1 MNMAEHRKKIITYWL
16 ILGASFVFL
25 MVAIGGITRLTHSG
39 LSMTDW
45 NLFIGSIPP
54 LTDAE
59 WLASFEHYKQ
69 FPEFKELNYNFTLE
83 DYKSIFWWEYIH
95 RVMGRLIG
103 LVFLFPFLFFLFK
116 GWLSPKLKK
125 QLFIVFLMGGFQAFL
140 GWFMVKSGLV
150 DMPRVSHFRLAAHL
164 LMAFMTCLY
173 ISWLIWEINLPR
185 VNSLVHELGLRKQ
198 AVGLF
203 VLVIIQSIY
212 GAFVAGLK
220 AGWVH
225 NTFPLMDGQ
234 IISDAVFALEPVY
247 LNFIQGKSGVQF
259 VHRVL
264 GISVLVWVII
274 FYFKGIRS
282 VVDKF
287 QILSVRLVFIAALL
301 QVSLGIATLMLRVPI
316 SFGVLHQ
323 IGALFLLVSLVFS
336 IHRFT
341 PPSIQKN

>member
-1 MNMAEHRKKIITYWL
+1 MNMAKHRKKIITYWL
-16 ILGASFVFL
+16 ILGASLVFL

-69 FPEFKELNYNFTLE
+69 FPEFNELNYNFTLE

-103 LVFLFPFLFFLFK
+103 LVFLFPFLFFLLK

-125 QLFIVFLMGGFQAFL
+125 QLFIVFLMGGVQAFL

-185 VNSLVHELGLRKQ
+185 VNSLAHELGLRKQ

>member
-1 MNMAEHRKKIITYWL
+1 MEMPLQHRKIITIWL
-16 ILGASFVFL
+16 ILGATLVFL

-45 NLFIGSIPP
+45 NLFMGSIPP
-54 LTDAE
+54 LTETD
-59 WLASFEHYKQ
+59 WSASFEHYQQ

-95 RVMGRLIG
+95 RALGRLLG
-103 LVFLFPFLFFLFK
+103 LVFLFPFIFFLLK
-116 GWLSPKLKK
+116 GWLSPIRKK
-125 QLFIVFLMGGFQAFL
+125 QFLILFLMGGFQAFL

-173 ISWLIWEINLPR
+173 ISWLIIEINLPR
-185 VNSLVHELGLRKQ
+185 TKSLAHEFGFRKQ
-198 AVGLF
+198 AIGIF
-203 VLVIIQSIY
+203 ILVVIQSVY

-234 IISDAVFALEPVY
+234 IISDAVFVMEPIY
-247 LNFIQGKSGVQF
+247 LNFIEGKSGVQF
-259 VHRVL
+259 IHRLL
-264 GISVLVWVII
+264 GISALVWVVV

-282 VVDKF
+282 VVDRF
-287 QILSVRLVFIAALL
+287 QVLSVRMVFIAALL
-301 QVSLGIATLMLRVPI
+301 QVSLGIATLMMEVPI
-316 SFGVLHQ
+316 SFAILHQ
-323 IGALFLLVSLVFS
+323 VGALFLLISLVFT